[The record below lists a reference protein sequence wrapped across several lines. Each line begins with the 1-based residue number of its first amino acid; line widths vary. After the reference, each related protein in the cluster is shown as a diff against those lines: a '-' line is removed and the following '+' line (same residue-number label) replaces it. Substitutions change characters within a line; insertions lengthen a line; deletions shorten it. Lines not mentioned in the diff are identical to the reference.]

1 MGIVSQRRKQQR
13 MRQIRRRLTIVLVA
27 VLLGA
32 AAASDGLRE
41 KLAGMMRQSEKLAQA
56 FAGGQSAE
64 VELTLPETAVYALQL
79 GVFDSGERAASETQ
93 RLERDGV
100 RCMVFQREKMR
111 IISSVALSRDA
122 LDFDGAKGHE
132 AYVIGDT
139 LPEVS
144 VRVTAAANAL
154 EDVCAL
160 LSLPDRLL
168 AELLN
173 VQGDTLAALLQN
185 TKASAQ
191 PAQHAHLENELYTQL
206 AQSLMNWCSL
216 MEQVSGELTQQ
227 QARSY
232 AQVTIYALCYELR
245 AAINCQMSAEST
257 ASAQR
262 TPSTAADVMPPA

>member
-1 MGIVSQRRKQQR
+1 MLI
-13 MRQIRRRLTIVLVA
+13 A
-27 VLLGA
+27 ALLGA

-41 KLAGMMRQSEKLAQA
+41 KLAGMMRQSGKLAQA

-64 VELTLPETAVYALQL
+64 LELTLPETAVYALQL
-79 GVFDSGERAASETQ
+79 GVFDSGERAASEAQ
-93 RLERDGV
+93 RLERAGV

-111 IISSVALSRDA
+111 IISSVALSRDS
-122 LDFDGAKGHE
+122 LDFDGAQGQD

-139 LPEVS
+139 MPEVS
-144 VRVTAAANAL
+144 VRVTAAADAL

-168 AELLN
+168 AQLLN
-173 VQGDTLAALLQN
+173 AEGDSLAALLQSA
-185 TKASAQ
+185 KASVQ
-191 PAQHAHLENELYTQL
+191 TAQHAHPENALYTQL
-206 AQSLMNWCSL
+206 AQSLMNWCLL
-216 MEQVSGELTQQ
+216 MEQVSEQSTEQ

-232 AQVTIYALCYELR
+232 AQVTMYALCYELR
-245 AAINCQMSAEST
+245 AAINRQASAEST